1 MSRSRKGEARYK
13 KEGNWTATARRRRTF
28 DDVTRYTDPPP
39 LVGHRRRDASVV
51 EARHAS
57 WRRSA
62 NLVSTA
68 LAILQKILS
77 SPPLPFLFF
86 PPSPSRMDT
95 DGFFLFLFLLSSFDS
110 TRKDSKCIVNIGCR
124 MYDDAFFCGIGKM
137 MKLLSWGILETLLI
151 NLLESFFFFSFFY
164 WLRKNMNLCNFS
176 FNWKKCLSSSDLISI
191 CTCVLL
197 NLLFE
202 WYQLIKFF
210 YFKFKYIK

>member
-13 KEGNWTATARRRRTF
+13 KEGNWTATARGRRTF

-124 MYDDAFFCGIGKM
+124 MYDDAFFVE
-137 MKLLSWGILETLLI
+137 LEKWWNCWAEVFLRHFWLI
-151 NLLESFFFFSFFY
+151 HWRIFFFFSFFFIDFEKI
-164 WLRKNMNLCNFS
+164 WICVISR
-176 FNWKKCLSSSDLISI
+176 LIERS
-191 CTCVLL
+191 VFHLL
-197 NLLFE
+197 ILFQFVRV
-202 WYQLIKFF
+202 Y
-210 YFKFKYIK
+210 Y